1 MMVSPLRMQQP
12 WSESSTQSP
21 WKTDTRPAFRTHSMA
36 SFGQV
41 LTTRCDVCHVGNAWE
56 PIPMAAVIGAYFTPQ
71 SAMAMTVSLMIQL
84 PGVSQ
89 TAKTAFSV

>member
-1 MMVSPLRMQQP
+1 
-12 WSESSTQSP
+12 
-21 WKTDTRPAFRTHSMA
+21 MA

-41 LTTRCDVCHVGNAWE
+41 LTTRCDVCHVGNAWK

-71 SAMAMTVSLMIQL
+71 SARLKDSAIDLHV

-89 TAKTAFSV
+89 TVKIAFSI